1 MSYLL
6 EALAKKLEGQVAVAE
21 ANILAYTR
29 NPVGIGEHS
38 EIVEAIEVEV
48 AKIAEAE
55 DKLGVIKRHFS

>member
-1 MSYLL
+1 MNFLI
-6 EALAKKLEGQVAVAE
+6 EALAKKLEGQIAVAE

-38 EIVEAIEVEV
+38 EIVEPIEIEVT
-48 AKIAEAE
+48 KMAEAE